1 MVTTGAMV
9 VVPSFGSTNP
19 GGDARKATEGAPGW

>member
-1 MVTTGAMV
+1 MV